1 MGRIT
6 ELRIGNVRCF
16 EGEQSVK
23 TRRITLLVGENN
35 AGKSTALGCYHALA
49 KMANLDNPDRQKYFD
64 DAPFWM
70 GQFDTIARSASS
82 IFMLGGSFEGHIH
95 TSIAC
100 DFMPDKHKIPCERR
114 VQIEFETTGNGNR
127 KLDMELISSSNVLRL
142 IGPDFSFD
150 LDHSVISFVS
160 ILEWISRY
168 VRHGYLPYSGQF
180 DELRT
185 RLGTNQSSSEASEF
199 ARLITFL
206 RSELPLPDQTSF
218 FSEAIDPLIARR
230 TRTYSV
236 LPYDLHNFSSE
247 RLNRLNEIGHRLRI
261 WRDVTTRK
269 RSEDGCYEVLVKIQ
283 NDWQNLVD
291 VGYGIHSILPLLTTI
306 VGNKERTTFLLQQP
320 EVHLHPS
327 AQANLAQFMAE
338 SEHDFL
344 IETHS
349 DHLVDRFRI
358 CVMDGVLRPDEFSI
372 AYFALSPDGKSS
384 QVHNLEVDTEGNL
397 SDVPRGYRS
406 FFMNET
412 KRLLGLK

>member
-16 EGEQSVK
+16 EGDESVT

-35 AGKSTALGCYHALA
+35 AGKSTVLGCYHALA

-64 DAPFWM
+64 DAPFDM
-70 GQFDTIARSASS
+70 GTFDTIARSGSS
-82 IFMLGGSFEGHIH
+82 TFMLGGCFESHIH
-95 TSIAC
+95 AGLMC
-100 DFMPDKHKIPCERR
+100 DFMPGKHKIPCEQR
-114 VQIEFETTGNGNR
+114 VQIKFETTGKGSR
-127 KLDMELISSSNVLRL
+127 MLDMELVSGSKVLRL
-142 IGPDFSFD
+142 IGPEFSFD
-150 LDHSVISFVS
+150 LDHSAISFVS

-180 DELRT
+180 DEFRT
-185 RLGTNQSSSEASEF
+185 RLGTNQSSSKASEF
-199 ARLITFL
+199 AKLITFL
-206 RSELPLPDQTSF
+206 RSELPLPNQTSF
-218 FSEAIDPLIARR
+218 FIEAIDPSIARR
-230 TRTYSV
+230 RRKYSV

-247 RLNRLNEIGHRLRI
+247 HLSHLNEIGHRLRI
-261 WRDVTTRK
+261 WRDVTTRQ

-291 VGYGIHSILPLLTTI
+291 VGYGIHSILPLLTTM
-306 VGNKERTTFLLQQP
+306 VGNKQRTTFLLQQP

-327 AQANLAQFMAE
+327 AQANLAQFIAE

-372 AYFALSPDGKSS
+372 AYFALSPNGKSS
-384 QVHNLEVDTEGNL
+384 QVHNLGIDTEGNL
-397 SDVPRGYRS
+397 SDVPGGYRS
-406 FFMNET
+406 FFMDET